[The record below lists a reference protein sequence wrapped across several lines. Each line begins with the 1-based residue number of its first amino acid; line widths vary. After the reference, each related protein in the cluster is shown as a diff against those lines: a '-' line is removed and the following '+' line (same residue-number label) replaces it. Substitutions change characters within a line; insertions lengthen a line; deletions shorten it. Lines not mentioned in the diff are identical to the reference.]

1 MDQIKD
7 TLQTIREHAELNND
21 LLTLDLLKESAD
33 IICGAVTFGLTT
45 FIARALKVL
54 RMAVKEENLKMQ
66 LQDQLRDKW
75 GANAPDLDAY
85 I

>member
-7 TLQTIREHAELNND
+7 TLQTIREQAELNSD
-21 LLTLDLLKESAD
+21 LLTLDLLQESAD
-33 IICGAVTFGLTT
+33 ICGAVTFGLTT

-54 RMAVKEENLKMQ
+54 RIAVKEENLKMQ
-66 LQDQLRDKW
+66 LQDQLMDRW